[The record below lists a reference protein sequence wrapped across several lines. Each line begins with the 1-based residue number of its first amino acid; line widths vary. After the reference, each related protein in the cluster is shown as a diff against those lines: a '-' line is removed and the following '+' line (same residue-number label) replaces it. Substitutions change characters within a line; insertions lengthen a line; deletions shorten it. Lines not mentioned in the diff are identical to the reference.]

1 MQIHH
6 PFLNEQTKIHD
17 YFRMSKDV
25 CYREFIKLYDGVADF
40 GSICFYLWEF
50 CIHLNLCNRS
60 GRISR
65 MADIDSEKERRL
77 VADLLEG
84 DESAFC
90 ELYALYKD
98 RLMWFSLKF
107 LKSRDMAE
115 DVFQDAF
122 ASIWQNRRFLNPNVP
137 FGPYVYTIV
146 KNRILNLLAGLDR
159 ELELR
164 DKIRSASLDSTNETE
179 DSVLDTDLNALLDK
193 ALETLTPQQ
202 KRVFDM
208 SRKDMKSHKEIAD
221 SLGISVYTV
230 QQHISTALKVIRAFL
245 AKYAETYMKLLL

>member
-1 MQIHH
+1 
-6 PFLNEQTKIHD
+6 
-17 YFRMSKDV
+17 
-25 CYREFIKLYDGVADF
+25 
-40 GSICFYLWEF
+40 
-50 CIHLNLCNRS
+50 
-60 GRISR
+60 

-98 RLMWFSLKF
+98 RLM
-107 LKSRDMAE
+107 
-115 DVFQDAF
+115 
-122 ASIWQNRRFLNPNVP
+122 
-137 FGPYVYTIV
+137 YVYTIV

-245 AKYAETYMKLLL
+245 AKYAETYMTLLL

>member
-1 MQIHH
+1 
-6 PFLNEQTKIHD
+6 
-17 YFRMSKDV
+17 
-25 CYREFIKLYDGVADF
+25 
-40 GSICFYLWEF
+40 
-50 CIHLNLCNRS
+50 
-60 GRISR
+60 

-159 ELELR
+159 ELE
-164 DKIRSASLDSTNETE
+164 

-245 AKYAETYMKLLL
+245 AKYAETYMELLL

>member
-1 MQIHH
+1 
-6 PFLNEQTKIHD
+6 
-17 YFRMSKDV
+17 
-25 CYREFIKLYDGVADF
+25 
-40 GSICFYLWEF
+40 
-50 CIHLNLCNRS
+50 
-60 GRISR
+60 

-122 ASIWQNRRFLNPNVP
+122 ASIWQNP

>member
-1 MQIHH
+1 M
-6 PFLNEQTKIHD
+6 F
-17 YFRMSKDV
+17 FRMLSPL
-25 CYREFIKLYDGVADF
+25 F
-40 GSICFYLWEF
+40 
-50 CIHLNLCNRS
+50 
-60 GRISR
+60 GRIAVS
-65 MADIDSEKERRL
+65 
-77 VADLLEG
+77 
-84 DESAFC
+84 
-90 ELYALYKD
+90 
-98 RLMWFSLKF
+98 
-107 LKSRDMAE
+107 
-115 DVFQDAF
+115 
-122 ASIWQNRRFLNPNVP
+122 LNPNVP

-245 AKYAETYMKLLL
+245 AQICGDLYDATALNTHLPLFIFPIGTEPG